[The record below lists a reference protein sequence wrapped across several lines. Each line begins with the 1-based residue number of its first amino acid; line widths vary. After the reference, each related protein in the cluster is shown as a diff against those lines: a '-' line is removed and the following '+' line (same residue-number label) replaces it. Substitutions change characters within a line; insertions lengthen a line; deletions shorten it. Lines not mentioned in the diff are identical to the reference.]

1 MTITEEMLYAA
12 APEAA
17 ERFLDTLPDREGCGH
32 EFSDA
37 FADQMDRLL
46 KDGPLRRRRP
56 WRGLL
61 LAAAVLG
68 ALTVG
73 LSVGAG
79 SQPDCQIYW
88 SESDGVLQY
97 AVRMEQESTR
107 PFALAELEAVP
118 EGFAQVRQVQ
128 EGETAQTVYRAE
140 DGRSISLRQ
149 VCAQEYNGVFT
160 GAYTAQ
166 EAEVGDRLG
175 MLAQSADGSIME
187 LLWTDGPYIL
197 TLHTTGLSQK
207 EVLAIAQDITW

>member
-17 ERFLDTLPDREGCGH
+17 ERFLDTLPDREGCQVS
-32 EFSDA
+32 FSAA
-37 FADQMDRLL
+37 FEGEMDRLL
-46 KDGPLRRRRP
+46 HRRRRRP

-97 AVRMEQESTR
+97 SVRMEQESTR

-118 EGFAQVRQVQ
+118 DGFAQVRQVQ

-175 MLAQSADGSIME
+175 MLAQSAAGSIME

-197 TLHTTGLSQK
+197 TLHTTGLSQE

>member
-1 MTITEEMLYAA
+1 MIITEEMLYAA

-17 ERFLDTLPDREGCGH
+17 ERFLDTLPDREGCQVS
-32 EFSDA
+32 FSAA
-37 FADQMDRLL
+37 FEGEMDRLL
-46 KDGPLRRRRP
+46 HRRRRRP

-118 EGFAQVRQVQ
+118 DGFAQVRQVQ

-160 GAYTAQ
+160 GACTAQ

-197 TLHTTGLSQK
+197 TLHTTGLSQE

>member
-17 ERFLDTLPDREGCGH
+17 ERFLDTLPDREGCQVP
-32 EFSDA
+32 FSAA
-37 FADQMDRLL
+37 FEGEMDRLL
-46 KDGPLRRRRP
+46 HRRRRRP

-97 AVRMEQESTR
+97 SVRMEQESTR

-118 EGFAQVRQVQ
+118 DGFAQVRQVQ
-128 EGETAQTVYRAE
+128 DGETAQTVYRAE

-160 GAYTAQ
+160 GACTAR

-197 TLHTTGLSQK
+197 TLHTTGLSQE

>member
-17 ERFLDTLPDREGCGH
+17 ERFLDTLPDREGCQVS
-32 EFSDA
+32 FSAA
-37 FADQMDRLL
+37 FEGGMDRLL
-46 KDGPLRRRRP
+46 HRRRRRP

-97 AVRMEQESTR
+97 SVRMEQESTR

-118 EGFAQVRQVQ
+118 DGFAQVRQVQ

-197 TLHTTGLSQK
+197 TLHTTGLSQE

>member
-1 MTITEEMLYAA
+1 MIITEEMLYAA

-17 ERFLDTLPDREGCGH
+17 ERFLDTLPDRAGCQVSFSAAFEG
-32 EFSDA
+32 E
-37 FADQMDRLL
+37 MDRLL
-46 KDGPLRRRRP
+46 HRRRRRP

-97 AVRMEQESTR
+97 SVRMEQESTR

-197 TLHTTGLSQK
+197 TLHTTGLSQE
-207 EVLAIAQDITW
+207 EVLAIAQEITW

>member
-1 MTITEEMLYAA
+1 MIITEEMLYAA

-17 ERFLDTLPDREGCGH
+17 ERFLDTLPDREGCQVS
-32 EFSDA
+32 FSAA
-37 FADQMDRLL
+37 FEGEMDRLL
-46 KDGPLRRRRP
+46 HRRRRRP

-73 LSVGAG
+73 LSVGAD

-97 AVRMEQESTR
+97 SVRMEQESTR

-118 EGFAQVRQVQ
+118 DGFAQVRQVQ

-197 TLHTTGLSQK
+197 TLHTTGLSQE

>member
-1 MTITEEMLYAA
+1 MIITEEMLYAA

-17 ERFLDTLPDREGCGH
+17 ERFLDTLPDREGCQVS
-32 EFSDA
+32 FSAA
-37 FADQMDRLL
+37 FEGEMDRLL
-46 KDGPLRRRRP
+46 HRRRRRP

-97 AVRMEQESTR
+97 SVRMEQESTR

-118 EGFAQVRQVQ
+118 DGFAQVRQVQ

-175 MLAQSADGSIME
+175 MLAQSADGSVME

-197 TLHTTGLSQK
+197 TLHTTGLSQE

>member
-1 MTITEEMLYAA
+1 MIITEEMLYAA

-17 ERFLDTLPDREGCGH
+17 ERFLDTLPDREGCQVS
-32 EFSDA
+32 FSAA
-37 FADQMDRLL
+37 FEGEMDRLL
-46 KDGPLRRRRP
+46 HRRRRRP

-73 LSVGAG
+73 LSVGAD

-97 AVRMEQESTR
+97 SVRMEQESTR

-118 EGFAQVRQVQ
+118 DGFAQVRQVQ

-160 GAYTAQ
+160 GACTAQ

-175 MLAQSADGSIME
+175 MLAKSADGSIME

-197 TLHTTGLSQK
+197 TLHTTGLSQE

>member
-1 MTITEEMLYAA
+1 MIITEEMLYAA

-17 ERFLDTLPDREGCGH
+17 ERFLDTLPDREGCQVS
-32 EFSDA
+32 FSAA
-37 FADQMDRLL
+37 FEGEMDHLL
-46 KDGPLRRRRP
+46 HRRRRRP

-197 TLHTTGLSQK
+197 TLHTTGLSQE

>member
-1 MTITEEMLYAA
+1 MIITEEMLYAA

-17 ERFLDTLPDREGCGH
+17 ERFLDTLPDREGCQVS
-32 EFSDA
+32 FSAA
-37 FADQMDRLL
+37 FEGEMDRLL
-46 KDGPLRRRRP
+46 HRRRRRP

-73 LSVGAG
+73 LSVGAD

-97 AVRMEQESTR
+97 SVRMEQESTR

-118 EGFAQVRQVQ
+118 DGFAQVRQVQ

-160 GAYTAQ
+160 GACTAQ

-197 TLHTTGLSQK
+197 TLHTTGLSQE

>member
-1 MTITEEMLYAA
+1 MIITEEMLYAA

-17 ERFLDTLPDREGCGH
+17 ERFLDTLPDREGCQVS
-32 EFSDA
+32 FSAA
-37 FADQMDRLL
+37 FEGEMDRLL
-46 KDGPLRRRRP
+46 HRRRRRP

-160 GAYTAQ
+160 GACTAQ

-175 MLAQSADGSIME
+175 MLAQSADGSIMD

-197 TLHTTGLSQK
+197 TLHTTGLSQE